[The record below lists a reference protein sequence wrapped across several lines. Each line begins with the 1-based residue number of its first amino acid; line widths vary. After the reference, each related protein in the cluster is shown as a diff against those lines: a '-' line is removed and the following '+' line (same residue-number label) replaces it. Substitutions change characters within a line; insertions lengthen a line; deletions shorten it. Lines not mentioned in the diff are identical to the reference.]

1 MCLQNKSSKKSLQI
15 LPKSI
20 VINIPFGAMYHT
32 YVALLCI
39 NVGMHVIWNVP
50 HNKLLLTD
58 NYNVYY
64 ESKTML
70 KKNKRLF

>member
-1 MCLQNKSSKKSLQI
+1 MSLLILSKTQNRKNKIKQEMCLQNKSSKKSLQI

-50 HNKLLLTD
+50 HIKVL
-58 NYNVYY
+58 
-64 ESKTML
+64 
-70 KKNKRLF
+70 